1 MQWLNRTPNF
11 DFMSHRRIA
20 VAITC
25 VLVLAS
31 IFGLAFRGLN
41 LGLEFTGGVVVTV
54 SFEQPVELDDV
65 RRTLNAAGYDDV
77 TLQTYGAT
85 SDVLIR
91 LPPTTV
97 PTGEGEASPDADAS
111 AAVAEGVLAALRA
124 DGSRVDLL
132 DRSVVFPQV
141 GEDLREQGGLAMLFA
156 LLMVFVYVALRFRW
170 KFALGAIVATIH
182 DVFVTVGF
190 FALTGIT
197 FDLNVLASVLAVL
210 GYSINDTIVVYDR
223 IRENFRLMRRG
234 TTEQIIN
241 ASVNQTLARTLMTG
255 VTTLLVLGGLIFL
268 GGETFF
274 GFSVALVVGILV
286 GTFSSIYVA
295 SVLALWLKVAPAD
308 LMPPKREAVDNLP

>member
-11 DFMSHRRIA
+11 DFMGQRRIA
-20 VAITC
+20 VAITL
-25 VLVLAS
+25 VMVLAS
-31 IFGLAFRGLN
+31 AIGLAVRGLN

-65 RRTLNAAGYDDV
+65 RQTLAAAGYDDV

-97 PTGEGEASPDADAS
+97 GEGLAEDADAS

-141 GEDLREQGGLAMLFA
+141 GDDLREQGGLAVLFA
-156 LLMVFVYVALRFRW
+156 LLMVFVYVSLRFRW

-210 GYSINDTIVVYDR
+210 GYSLNDTIVVYDR

-234 TTEQIIN
+234 TTTQIIN
-241 ASVNQTLARTLMTG
+241 TSVNQTLARTLMTG

-295 SVLALWLKVAPAD
+295 SLLALWLNVSPVD
-308 LMPPKREAVDNLP
+308 LVPPKREAVDNLP